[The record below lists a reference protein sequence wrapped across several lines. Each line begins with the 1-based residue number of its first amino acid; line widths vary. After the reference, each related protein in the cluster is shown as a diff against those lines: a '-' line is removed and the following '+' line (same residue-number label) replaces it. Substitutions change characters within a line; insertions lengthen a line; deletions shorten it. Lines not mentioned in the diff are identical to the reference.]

1 LVPFD
6 YGDILSV
13 SAMKDVV
20 GKIYFAPK
28 KLGDDIPLYKQPSGV
43 TIRCEDCDP
52 PTEYDMNDF
61 DTHVCKD
68 E

>member
-1 LVPFD
+1 
-6 YGDILSV
+6 
-13 SAMKDVV
+13 MKDVV